1 MKLTL
6 NDQGY
11 VVGFTSYAANY
22 DELPGVEYTGEVPE
36 DFAVSCRF
44 YRYENGTL
52 ILDEA
57 KQQEKAQKEAARIE
71 LAEITAWFNWYDNQC
86 MQYSRSVRLGETFDG
101 DIAELDEQ
109 AQAHQFKI
117 REIRE
122 LLDS

>member
-6 NDQGY
+6 NDQKY

-22 DELPGVEYTGEVPE
+22 DELPGIEYTGEVPE

-57 KQQEKAQKEAARIE
+57 KQQEQEQKAAAQIE
-71 LAEITAWFNWYDNQC
+71 LTELQAWFSWYDNQC
-86 MQYSRSVRLGETFDG
+86 MQYGRSVRLGDFFDG

-109 AQAHQFKI
+109 ARAYQLRI